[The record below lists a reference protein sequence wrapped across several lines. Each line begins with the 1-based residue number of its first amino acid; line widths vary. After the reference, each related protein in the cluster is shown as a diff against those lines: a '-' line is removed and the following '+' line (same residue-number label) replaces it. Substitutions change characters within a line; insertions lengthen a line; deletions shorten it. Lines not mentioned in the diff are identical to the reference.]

1 MINFLIQISELDS
14 ISLDAKSFSM
24 IMKQIRMKNCG
35 KDKKRKLQD
44 SNNSLKKYQDIFYNL
59 FDDELQI

>member
-1 MINFLIQISELDS
+1 
-14 ISLDAKSFSM
+14 M

-44 SNNSLKKYQDIFYNL
+44 SNNSLKKYQDILAFYNL